1 MSLSKDNMKLHFQEP
16 KYRGKDE
23 KFELADFDRHFWGT
37 GKRGNSM
44 GVLSK
49 KQESFLKEE
58 RDLMND
64 LRTALVKVEA
74 EPEDEGIL
82 RESIRQLDELFL
94 LVVVGEFNSGKTA
107 VINALLGQPLLEEGV
122 TPTTTRVH
130 LIRHGAPSKTDLGED
145 QILVTFPVEFLS
157 AMTIVDTP
165 GTNAVIRRHEA
176 ITDHFVPRSDLVL
189 FVTSADRPFTE
200 SERGFLERIRDWG
213 KKVVIIINKV
223 DILEKEAEIAKIKDF
238 VLENARLLL
247 EVVPEAFALSARG
260 ALRGKQGEA
269 RLWEKSRFAPFEEYI
284 HNTLDESSRLRLKL
298 LNPLGVGTRLTEKYQ
313 GKVDSRAASLK
324 TDLDLLADVE
334 SQLKFYQEDMQ
345 RNFGFRMADIDNIL
359 LGMEKRGQVF
369 FDETFR
375 LGRVFD
381 LLSKPRVQQEFERQ
395 VIADLPRQ
403 VEEKVT
409 QLIDWLVES
418 DLRQWQ
424 AIQEHLSDRRREQ
437 SGRIVGDAGPGN
449 FSYDRDRLAEEAARA
464 ARRVVDGYDRD
475 REAKTV
481 ADHARTAV
489 AASAALE
496 AGALGLGAL
505 VTTLATTAAAD
516 VTGILLASLVA
527 AVGLF
532 IIPARRRQG
541 KAKLTEKIAAL
552 RAQLSD
558 SLRSQF
564 AKEVQNSLER
574 IQEAIAPYTRFV
586 RAEREKMAEMEKN
599 LKDLKLQ
606 IERLRGK
613 LESLL

>member
-1 MSLSKDNMKLHFQEP
+1 
-16 KYRGKDE
+16 
-23 KFELADFDRHFWGT
+23 
-37 GKRGNSM
+37 M
-44 GVLSK
+44 GVLTK
-49 KQESFLKEE
+49 EQERLLGEE
-58 RDLMND
+58 RGLMND
-64 LRTALVKVEA
+64 LRAALGKFGA
-74 EPEDEGIL
+74 ASEDEVTL
-82 RESIRQLDELFL
+82 RDSIQQLDELFL

-107 VINALLGQPLLEEGV
+107 VINALLGQALLEEGV
-122 TPTTTRVH
+122 TPTTTRIY
-130 LIRHGAPSKTDLGED
+130 LIRHGNHQKATLGED

-176 ITDHFVPRSDLVL
+176 ITNHFVPRSDLVL

-200 SERGFLERIRDWG
+200 SERAFLERIRGWG
-213 KKVVIIINKV
+213 KKVVMVINKI
-223 DILEKEAEIAKIKDF
+223 DILEKEEEIAKVSDF

-247 EVVPEAFALSARG
+247 GMVPEAFALSAR
-260 ALRGKQGEA
+260 AAQRGKQGEA
-269 RLWEKSRFAPFEEYI
+269 RLWEESRFAPFEEYI
-284 HNTLDESSRLRLKL
+284 HHTLDESSRLRLKL
-298 LNPLGVGTRLTEKYQ
+298 LNPLGVGTRLTEKYLGQ
-313 GKVDSRAASLK
+313 VDSRTASLK

-334 SQLKFYQEDMQ
+334 SQMKFYGEDMQ
-345 RNFGFRMADIDNIL
+345 RNFGYRMADIDNIL

-375 LGRVFD
+375 FGRVFD
-381 LLSKPRVQQEFERQ
+381 LLSKPRIQQEFERQ
-395 VIADLPRQ
+395 VVADLPRQ

-409 QLIDWLVES
+409 ALIDWLVES

-424 AIQEHLSDRRREQ
+424 AIHQHLSGGRREQ
-437 SGRIVGDAGPGN
+437 NERIIGAMGPGN
-449 FSYDRDRLAEEAARA
+449 FSYDRDRLVEGVARE

-481 ADHARTAV
+481 ADHARNAV

-516 VTGILLASLVA
+516 VTGVLLAGLVA

-541 KAKLTEKIAAL
+541 KAKLNEKMAAL

-558 SLRSQF
+558 SLRGQLEREIRNSQ
-564 AKEVQNSLER
+564 ER

-586 RAEREKMAEMEKN
+586 RAEREKLEEMGKR
-599 LKDLKLQ
+599 LKDLKLG
-606 IERLRGK
+606 IDGVKNK

>member
-1 MSLSKDNMKLHFQEP
+1 
-16 KYRGKDE
+16 
-23 KFELADFDRHFWGT
+23 
-37 GKRGNSM
+37 M

-49 KQESFLKEE
+49 EQESLLREE
-58 RDLMND
+58 RGLMND
-64 LRTALVKVEA
+64 LRTALGKFEA

-82 RESIRQLDELFL
+82 RESIQQLDELFL

-122 TPTTTRVH
+122 TPTTTRIP
-130 LIRHGAPSKTDLGED
+130 LIRRGEPGTTVLGED

-165 GTNAVIRRHEA
+165 GTNAVMRRHEA
-176 ITDHFVPRSDLVL
+176 ITSHFVPRSDLVL

-200 SERGFLERIRDWG
+200 SERVFLERIRDWG
-213 KKVVIIINKV
+213 KKVILVINKI
-223 DILEKEAEIAKIKDF
+223 DILEKEEEITKVKDF

-247 EVVPEAFALSARG
+247 GVAPEAFPLSARG

-269 RLWEKSRFAPFEEYI
+269 GLWEKSRFASFEEFL
-284 HNTLDESSRLRLKL
+284 HNTLDEGSRLQLKL
-298 LNPLGVGTRLTEKYQ
+298 LNPLGVGARLSEKYL
-313 GKVDSRAASLK
+313 GKVDSRKASLK

-345 RNFGFRMADIDNIL
+345 RNFGFRMADIENL
-359 LGMEKRGQVF
+359 LMGMEKRGQVF

-381 LLSKPRVQQEFERQ
+381 LLSKPRIQREFERQ
-395 VIADLPRQ
+395 VVADLPRQ

-424 AIQEHLSDRRREQ
+424 AIHQHLSGRPREK
-437 SGRIVGDAGPGN
+437 SGRIIGTMGPGS
-449 FSYDRDRLAEEAARA
+449 FSYDRDRLVEAVARE

-475 REAKTV
+475 QEAKIV

-516 VTGILLASLVA
+516 VTGVLLAGLVA

-532 IIPARRRQG
+532 VIPARRRQG
-541 KAKLTEKIAAL
+541 KAKLNEKMAAL

-558 SLRSQF
+558 SLRTQF
-564 AKEVQNSLER
+564 EKEIRHSLER
-574 IQEAIAPYTRFV
+574 IQEAISPYTRFV
-586 RAEREKMAEMEKN
+586 RAEREKMEEMEKG
-599 LKDLKLQ
+599 LKDLKVG
-606 IERLRGK
+606 IERLRTK
-613 LESLL
+613 IETIR

>member
-1 MSLSKDNMKLHFQEP
+1 
-16 KYRGKDE
+16 
-23 KFELADFDRHFWGT
+23 
-37 GKRGNSM
+37 M
-44 GVLSK
+44 GVLNK
-49 KQESFLKEE
+49 EWDRFLKEE

-64 LRTALVKVEA
+64 LRAALVKFEA

-122 TPTTTRVH
+122 TPTTTRIH
-130 LIRHGAPSKTDLGED
+130 LIRQGAPGKTALGED
-145 QILVTFPVEFLS
+145 QVLVTLPVDFLS

-200 SERGFLERIRDWG
+200 SERSFLERIRDWG
-213 KKVVIIINKV
+213 KKVVLVINKV
-223 DILEKEAEIAKIKDF
+223 DILEKEEEIAKVKDF
-238 VLENARLLL
+238 VRENAKLLL
-247 EVVPEAFALSARG
+247 EVVPETFALSARG

-269 RLWEKSRFAPFEEYI
+269 GLWERSRFAPFEEYI
-284 HNTLDESSRLRLKL
+284 LNTLDESSRLRLKL
-298 LNPLGVGTRLTEKYQ
+298 LNPLGVGTRLVEKYLA
-313 GKVDSRAASLK
+313 KADSRTASLT
-324 TDLDLLADVE
+324 TDLKLLADVE
-334 SQLKFYQEDMQ
+334 FQLKYYQEDMQ
-345 RNFGFRMADIDNIL
+345 RNFKFRMADIDNIL
-359 LGMEKRGQVF
+359 LEMEKRGQVF

-381 LLSKPRVQQEFERQ
+381 LLSKPRIQQEFERQ
-395 VIADLPRQ
+395 VVADLPRQ

-424 AIQEHLSDRRREQ
+424 AIQQHLSGRQREQ
-437 SGRIVGDAGPGN
+437 SGRIVGEAGPGN
-449 FSYDRDRLAEEAARA
+449 FSYDRDRLVEEVARES
-464 ARRVVDGYDRD
+464 RRVVDRYDRD

-516 VTGILLASLVA
+516 VTGILMASLVA

-541 KAKLTEKIAAL
+541 KAKLNEKMSAL
-552 RAQLSD
+552 REQLSD
-558 SLRSQF
+558 SLRGQF
-564 AKEVQNSLER
+564 EKEIRRGLER

-586 RAEREKMAEMEKN
+586 RAEREKTGEMEKEF
-599 LKDLKLQ
+599 KDLKIG
-606 IERLRGK
+606 IERLREK
-613 LESLL
+613 IEILS